1 VSSIG
6 NSPKLKGQMDE
17 ETYYVAPSPQSS
29 IEPNRIE
36 KYYVIS
42 IYAMHLKKRYK
53 CRSHT
58 PTLTSRMS
66 C

>member
-17 ETYYVAPSPQSS
+17 ETYYVAPAPQSS
-29 IEPNRIE
+29 IKPNRIE

-42 IYAMHLKKRYK
+42 IYAMHLKR
-53 CRSHT
+53 R
-58 PTLTSRMS
+58 
-66 C
+66 